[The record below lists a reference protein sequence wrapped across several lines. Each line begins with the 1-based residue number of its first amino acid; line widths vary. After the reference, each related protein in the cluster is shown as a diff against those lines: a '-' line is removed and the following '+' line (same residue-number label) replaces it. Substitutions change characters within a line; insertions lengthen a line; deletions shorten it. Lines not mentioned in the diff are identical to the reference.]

1 MKTTL
6 RKLAALNKVSLFRN
20 LAFSVL
26 FLSFFVLVLY
36 VLINSPA

>member
-1 MKTTL
+1 MKT
-6 RKLAALNKVSLFRN
+6 KPLFRN